1 MTPNQL
7 RATLAHEWRIRQEGR
22 SRRLTSRIDSL
33 GSCALYLRTGGG
45 HELVQATGVRT
56 EMPFI
61 VSWKLVTITAER
73 AKELKDLLESERV
86 GELGLRYRSR
96 RSADWLK
103 MKNPACEAV
112 KREAEEDWS

>member
-1 MTPNQL
+1 V
-7 RATLAHEWRIRQEGR
+7 HEWRIRQEEER
-22 SRRLTSRIDSL
+22 LRRLTSRIDSPGL
-33 GSCALYLRTGGG
+33 APFISAQAGG

-56 EMPFI
+56 ELPFI

-73 AKELKDLLESERV
+73 AKELKLESERV

-96 RSADWLK
+96 RSPDWLK

-112 KREAEEDWS
+112 KREAEEDWSR

>member
-1 MTPNQL
+1 V
-7 RATLAHEWRIRQEGR
+7 HEWRIRQEEER
-22 SRRLTSRIDSL
+22 LRRLISRIDSPQ
-33 GSCALYLRTGGG
+33 AGG

-56 EMPFI
+56 ELPFI

-73 AKELKDLLESERV
+73 AKELKLESERV

-96 RSADWLK
+96 RSPDWLK

-112 KREAEEDWS
+112 KREAEEDWGR

>member
-1 MTPNQL
+1 M
-7 RATLAHEWRIRQEGR
+7 HEWRIRQEEER
-22 SRRLTSRIDSL
+22 LRRLTSRIDSPGL
-33 GSCALYLRTGGG
+33 APFISAQAGG

-56 EMPFI
+56 ELPFI

-96 RSADWLK
+96 RSADGLK